1 MKVCSTQDY
10 AFKQGSHTMKHQHY
24 GTQEVIRQCALP
36 GTMVKYKDR
45 VYKTTVN
52 TRGKIILTN
61 TRENIIV
68 RDLFIN
74 ILLDG
79 KGNPLIN

>member
-1 MKVCSTQDY
+1 
-10 AFKQGSHTMKHQHY
+10 MKHQHY
-24 GTQEVIRQCALP
+24 GMQEVIRQCATP
-36 GTMVKYKDR
+36 GTMVFYNDR
-45 VYKTTVN
+45 VYKATAN
-52 TRGKIILTN
+52 TRGKVVLTN

-68 RDLFIN
+68 RDRMIN

>member
-1 MKVCSTQDY
+1 
-10 AFKQGSHTMKHQHY
+10 MKHQHY
-24 GTQEVIRQCALP
+24 GMQEVIRQCATP
-36 GTMVKYKDR
+36 GTMVFYKDR
-45 VYKTTVN
+45 IYKATAN
-52 TRGKIILTN
+52 TRGKVVLTN

-68 RDLFIN
+68 RDRMVN

>member
-1 MKVCSTQDY
+1 MKIRSTQDY
-10 AFKQGSHTMKHQHY
+10 AFKRGGHTMKHQHY
-24 GTQEVIRQCALP
+24 GTQEVIRQCATP

-52 TRGKIILTN
+52 TRGKIVLTN

>member
-1 MKVCSTQDY
+1 
-10 AFKQGSHTMKHQHY
+10 MKHQHY
-24 GTQEVIRQCALP
+24 GTQEVIRQCAVP
-36 GTMVKYKDR
+36 GTMILYKSR
-45 VYKTTVN
+45 IYKATAN
-52 TRGKIILTN
+52 TRGKLTITN

-68 RDLFIN
+68 RDFFVD

>member
-1 MKVCSTQDY
+1 
-10 AFKQGSHTMKHQHY
+10 MKHQHY
-24 GTQEVIRQCALP
+24 GMQEVIRQCAIP
-36 GTMVKYKDR
+36 GTMVFYKDR
-45 VYKTTVN
+45 VYKATAN
-52 TRGKIILTN
+52 TRGKVVLTN

-68 RDLFIN
+68 RDRMIN